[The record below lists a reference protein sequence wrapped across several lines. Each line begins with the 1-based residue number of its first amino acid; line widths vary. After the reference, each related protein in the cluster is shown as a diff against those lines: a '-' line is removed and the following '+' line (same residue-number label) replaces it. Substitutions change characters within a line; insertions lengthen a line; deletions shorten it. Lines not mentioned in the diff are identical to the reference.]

1 MTEQPDSPG
10 LQLWRV
16 TLRWQ
21 RSVTAALEPFK
32 LTHVQFV
39 LLASTGWLND
49 QGVDPSQ
56 AALAAYAGTDITM
69 TSQVVRALEA
79 KGLIT
84 RASDPTDA
92 RARVLHLTEQ
102 GGRLAGPAVVAV
114 EEVDRAL
121 LAPLPRSVAAGFTAA
136 LRRLGADLA

>member
-21 RSVTAALEPFK
+21 RSVTAALAPFK

-39 LLASTGWLND
+39 LLASIGWLNEH
-49 QGVDPSQ
+49 GVEPSQ
-56 AALAAYAGTDITM
+56 AALAAHAGTDVAM
-69 TSQVVRALEA
+69 TSQVLRALET
-79 KGLIT
+79 KGLVT
-84 RASDPTDA
+84 RAPDPTDA
-92 RARVLHLTEQ
+92 RARVLRLTAP
-102 GGRLAGPAVVAV
+102 GTRLIGPAVAAV

-121 LAPLPRSVAAGFTAA
+121 LAPLPRTVATGFTAG
-136 LRRLGADLA
+136 LRRLGADPG

>member
-1 MTEQPDSPG
+1 MIEQPDSPG

-21 RSVTAALEPFK
+21 RSITAALAPFE

-49 QGVDPSQ
+49 HGVDPSQ
-56 AALAAYAGTDITM
+56 AALAAYAGTDVAM
-69 TSQVVRALEA
+69 TSQVLRALEA

-84 RASDPTDA
+84 RAPDPNDA
-92 RARVLHLTEQ
+92 RARVLRLTAP
-102 GGRLAGPAVVAV
+102 GARLAGPAIAAV

-121 LAPLPRSVAAGFTAA
+121 LAPLSRTVAAGFTAG
-136 LRRLGADLA
+136 LRRLGADPD